1 MLIGIIVH
9 HLTGLTIARKPGT
22 TYHHCMVCGAPFER
36 AERGSPA
43 GVLLDEVQGA
53 RASPAR
59 QLLSPPSPTRRST
72 GGKSPVIHRLVVTP
86 YPPARARR
94 PRQHMHA
101 LCHCQSTEASNNN
114 TTQRG
119 KKAGG
124 DLPGDPDGHG
134 NVGKV
139 FGELLWFLQQGGNP
153 SGFFARLREHLLQ
166 RKAQFGCFSSGFWEY
181 NEDRFAACLPRCS
194 AN

>member
-1 MLIGIIVH
+1 M
-9 HLTGLTIARKPGT
+9 
-22 TYHHCMVCGAPFER
+22 
-36 AERGSPA
+36 
-43 GVLLDEVQGA
+43 
-53 RASPAR
+53 
-59 QLLSPPSPTRRST
+59 
-72 GGKSPVIHRLVVTP
+72 PVIHRLVVAP
-86 YPPARARR
+86 YPPAGARR

-101 LCHCQSTEASNNN
+101 LCQCQSTEASNNN

-166 RKAQFGCFSSGFWEY
+166 RKANLGASAVASGSIMRI
-181 NEDRFAACLPRCS
+181 DSLPVYLVVQRIEL
-194 AN
+194 